1 MFIFVI
7 LKFRFFKIFYYM
19 AQLYFYYSAMN
30 AGKTTALL
38 QSSYNYQ
45 ERGMNTL
52 LYTVATNSQENEY
65 KIIKSRIGLT
75 ARARIFNKYTN
86 LFEQIENLYNKNI
99 IHCVLIDECHF
110 LNRKQVEDLTKI
122 VDVLNIPVLC
132 YGLRTDFRA
141 EVFLGSLWLLAWAD
155 KLIELKTICYCG
167 HKANRV
173 LRIDDKGLIIRD
185 GHQIMLGG
193 NNDYISVCR
202 KHFIELLKLQGLFP
216 IKNVFLMKKCY

>member
-1 MFIFVI
+1 
-7 LKFRFFKIFYYM
+7 
-19 AQLYFYYSAMN
+19 MN

-45 ERGMNTL
+45 ERGMRTL
-52 LYTVATNSQENEY
+52 LYTISMNFKDSACG
-65 KIIKSRIGLT
+65 KIESRIGLVSYAKT
-75 ARARIFNKYTN
+75 FDNYTN
-86 LFEQIENLYNKNI
+86 LFKQVKALHYINI

-122 VDVLNIPVLC
+122 VDMLNIPVLC
-132 YGLRTDFRA
+132 YGLRTDFKA
-141 EVFLGSLWLLAWAD
+141 KVFAGSLWLLAWAD

-173 LRIDDKGLIIRD
+173 LRVNEKGLIVST

-193 NNDYISVCR
+193 NNRYISVCR
-202 KHFIELLKLQGLFP
+202 KHFVELLKLQSLFP
-216 IKNVFLMKKCY
+216 SRNLFLKNKH